1 MKLKDSLTIRPA
13 ILRRLVF
20 SSVLVTCYSL
30 LLPACGWH
38 LRGSI
43 DFPPSMEKI
52 YVEGTARYSELG
64 IAIHSAFQG
73 TNSTLLSNPGEALA
87 ILHIL
92 SDKADKR
99 ILATDSSGRAS
110 EYEISYLLRF
120 KLVDIQ
126 GMELVREQQVKAKRE
141 YRFDPAN
148 VLATG
153 GEVERLQKDMVR
165 VSVQQ
170 MLRRINASLR
180 AK

>member
-1 MKLKDSLTIRPA
+1 MKFRDSLTMRPTL
-13 ILRRLVF
+13 LRKLVF
-20 SSVLVTCYSL
+20 YSLLATCYSL
-30 LLPACGWH
+30 LLTSCGWH

-64 IAIHSAFQG
+64 SAIHNAFAG
-73 TNSTLLSNPGEALA
+73 TNSTLVSSPSQAQA
-87 ILHIL
+87 ILRIL

-120 KLVDIQ
+120 KLVDIK
-126 GMELVREQQVKAKRE
+126 GLDLVREQQVKATRE
-141 YRFDPAN
+141 YRFDPDN
-148 VLATG
+148 VMSTG
-153 GEVERLQKDMVR
+153 GEVERLQKDMIR
-165 VSVQQ
+165 ISVQQ